1 MIKEEIMSKKIDVL
15 NLKGEKVKDI
25 KLEDNIFNIK
35 PNDAVIKDAVVAA
48 MAGARQGTAK
58 VKTRSEVSGGGRKPY
73 RQKGT
78 GNARQ
83 GSIRA
88 PHYRHGGIVFG
99 PVPRD
104 YSKKMN
110 KKEKRLALKSALSY
124 KVLDSEVLVLDNLV
138 VNSSKTKDMLNI
150 MKDLKLEDVEDGNE
164 VGDYIFDS
172 IAYNAENNEDKYED
186 KHRQSYSFKHR
197 KACDGAGCLLSFLAR
212 PSAAVCSTVAASAR
226 EDRDTG
232 R

>member
-1 MIKEEIMSKKIDVL
+1 MSKKIDVL
-15 NLKGEKVKDI
+15 SQKGEKVKYI

-48 MAGARQGTAK
+48 MAGARQGTSK
-58 VKTRSEVSGGGRKPY
+58 TKTRSEVSGGGRKPY

-88 PHYRHGGIVFG
+88 PQYRHGGIVFG

-110 KKEKRLALKSALSY
+110 KKEKRLALRSALSY
-124 KVLDSEVLVLDNLV
+124 KALDKELIVIDAINLTTNKTKEMVELLNNLKITNNKVLICVKDLTDNVCLAARNLANIKVVLPCEINTYDVISSDNLLIEEEALKALEEVL
-138 VNSSKTKDMLNI
+138 K
-150 MKDLKLEDVEDGNE
+150 
-164 VGDYIFDS
+164 
-172 IAYNAENNEDKYED
+172 
-186 KHRQSYSFKHR
+186 
-197 KACDGAGCLLSFLAR
+197 
-212 PSAAVCSTVAASAR
+212 
-226 EDRDTG
+226 
-232 R
+232 

>member
-1 MIKEEIMSKKIDVL
+1 MSKKIDVL
-15 NLKGEKVKDI
+15 SLKGEKVKDI
-25 KLEDNIFNIK
+25 KLEDNIFNIE

-58 VKTRSEVSGGGRKPY
+58 VKTRSEVAGGGRKPY

-124 KVLDSEVLVLDNLV
+124 KVLDKELVVVSTIEFETNKTKEMVNLLEGLNLTNHKVLVCVKELTDNVCWGCRNLANVKIVLPSEINTFDLISSDNLLIEEEALTMLEEVL
-138 VNSSKTKDMLNI
+138 K
-150 MKDLKLEDVEDGNE
+150 
-164 VGDYIFDS
+164 
-172 IAYNAENNEDKYED
+172 
-186 KHRQSYSFKHR
+186 
-197 KACDGAGCLLSFLAR
+197 
-212 PSAAVCSTVAASAR
+212 
-226 EDRDTG
+226 
-232 R
+232 

>member
-1 MIKEEIMSKKIDVL
+1 MSKKIDVL

-25 KLEDNIFNIK
+25 KLEDNIFNIE

-48 MAGARQGTAK
+48 MAGARQGTSK
-58 VKTRSEVSGGGRKPY
+58 VKTRSEVAGGGRKPY

-124 KVLDSEVLVLDNLV
+124 KVLDKELMVVESIKFDTNKTKEMVNLLEGLNLTNKKVLVCVEELTENVCLASRNLANVKIVLPNEINTFDLVASDNLLITADALTKLEEVL
-138 VNSSKTKDMLNI
+138 
-150 MKDLKLEDVEDGNE
+150 
-164 VGDYIFDS
+164 
-172 IAYNAENNEDKYED
+172 
-186 KHRQSYSFKHR
+186 
-197 KACDGAGCLLSFLAR
+197 
-212 PSAAVCSTVAASAR
+212 
-226 EDRDTG
+226 
-232 R
+232 

>member
-1 MIKEEIMSKKIDVL
+1 MSKKIDVL
-15 NLKGEKVKDI
+15 SLKGEKVKDI
-25 KLEDNIFNIK
+25 KLEDNIFNIE

-58 VKTRSEVSGGGRKPY
+58 VKTRNEVAGGGRKPY

-124 KVLDSEVLVLDNLV
+124 KVLDKELVVVSTIEFETNKTKEMVNLLEGLNLTNHKVLVCVKELTDNVCLAARNLTNVKVVLPSEINTFDLISSDNLLIEEEALTMLEEVL
-138 VNSSKTKDMLNI
+138 K
-150 MKDLKLEDVEDGNE
+150 
-164 VGDYIFDS
+164 
-172 IAYNAENNEDKYED
+172 
-186 KHRQSYSFKHR
+186 
-197 KACDGAGCLLSFLAR
+197 
-212 PSAAVCSTVAASAR
+212 
-226 EDRDTG
+226 
-232 R
+232 

>member
-1 MIKEEIMSKKIDVL
+1 MSKKIDVL
-15 NLKGEKVKDI
+15 SLKGEKVKDI
-25 KLEDNIFNIK
+25 KLEENIFNIE

-58 VKTRSEVSGGGRKPY
+58 VKTRSEVAGGGRKPY

-110 KKEKRLALKSALSY
+110 KKEKKLALKSALSY
-124 KVLDSEVLVLDNLV
+124 KVLDKELVVVSTIEFETNKTKEMINLLEGLNLTNHKVLVCVKELTDNVCLAARNLANVKIVLPSEINTFDLISSDNLLIEEEALTMLEEVL
-138 VNSSKTKDMLNI
+138 K
-150 MKDLKLEDVEDGNE
+150 
-164 VGDYIFDS
+164 
-172 IAYNAENNEDKYED
+172 
-186 KHRQSYSFKHR
+186 
-197 KACDGAGCLLSFLAR
+197 
-212 PSAAVCSTVAASAR
+212 
-226 EDRDTG
+226 
-232 R
+232 

>member
-1 MIKEEIMSKKIDVL
+1 MLLWQEQE
-15 NLKGEKVKDI
+15 
-25 KLEDNIFNIK
+25 
-35 PNDAVIKDAVVAA
+35 
-48 MAGARQGTAK
+48 QGTSKA
-58 VKTRSEVSGGGRKPY
+58 KTRSEVSGGGRKPY

-124 KVLDSEVLVLDNLV
+124 KVLDKELVVIDNINFETNKTKEMVSLLESLKLTNNKVLVCVNELTDNICLAARNLANVKIVLPSEVNTFDVVSCDNLLI
-138 VNSSKTKDMLNI
+138 TEEA
-150 MKDLKLEDVEDGNE
+150 LKSLEE
-164 VGDYIFDS
+164 VL
-172 IAYNAENNEDKYED
+172 K
-186 KHRQSYSFKHR
+186 
-197 KACDGAGCLLSFLAR
+197 
-212 PSAAVCSTVAASAR
+212 
-226 EDRDTG
+226 
-232 R
+232 

>member
-1 MIKEEIMSKKIDVL
+1 MSKKIDVL
-15 NLKGEKVKDI
+15 SLKGEKVKDI
-25 KLEDNIFNIK
+25 KLEDNIFNIE
-35 PNDAVIKDAVVAA
+35 PNDAVIKNAVVAA

-58 VKTRSEVSGGGRKPY
+58 VKTRSEVAGGGRKPY

-110 KKEKRLALKSALSY
+110 KKEKKLALKSALSY
-124 KVLDSEVLVLDNLV
+124 KVLDKELVVVSTIEFETNKTKEMVNLLEGLNLTNHKVLVCVKELTDNVCLAARNLANVKVVLPSEINIFDLISSDNLLIEEEALTMLEEVL
-138 VNSSKTKDMLNI
+138 K
-150 MKDLKLEDVEDGNE
+150 
-164 VGDYIFDS
+164 
-172 IAYNAENNEDKYED
+172 
-186 KHRQSYSFKHR
+186 
-197 KACDGAGCLLSFLAR
+197 
-212 PSAAVCSTVAASAR
+212 
-226 EDRDTG
+226 
-232 R
+232 

>member
-1 MIKEEIMSKKIDVL
+1 MSKKIDVL
-15 NLKGEKVKDI
+15 SLKGEKVKDI
-25 KLEDNIFNIK
+25 KLEDNIFNIE

-58 VKTRSEVSGGGRKPY
+58 VKTRSEVAGGGRKPY

-104 YSKKMN
+104 YSNKMN
-110 KKEKRLALKSALSY
+110 KKENKLALKSALSY
-124 KVLDSEVLVLDNLV
+124 KVLDKELIVVSTIEFETNKTKEMVNLLEGLNLTNHKVLVCVKELTDNVCLAARNLANVKVVLPSEINTFDLISSDNLLIEEEALTMLEEVL
-138 VNSSKTKDMLNI
+138 K
-150 MKDLKLEDVEDGNE
+150 
-164 VGDYIFDS
+164 
-172 IAYNAENNEDKYED
+172 
-186 KHRQSYSFKHR
+186 
-197 KACDGAGCLLSFLAR
+197 
-212 PSAAVCSTVAASAR
+212 
-226 EDRDTG
+226 
-232 R
+232 

>member
-1 MIKEEIMSKKIDVL
+1 MSKKIDVIS
-15 NLKGEKVKDI
+15 LKGEKVKDI

-35 PNDAVIKDAVVAA
+35 PNDAVIKDAVVCA

-58 VKTRSEVSGGGRKPY
+58 TKGRSEVSGGGRKPY

-88 PHYRHGGIVFG
+88 PQYRHGGIVFG

-124 KVLDSEVLVLDNLV
+124 KVLDNELVVVESLMFNTNKTREMTSLLEELKLTNKKVLVCTEELNENVCLAARNLVNVKIVLPEELNTFDLISSDILLITEKALNNLEEVL
-138 VNSSKTKDMLNI
+138 K
-150 MKDLKLEDVEDGNE
+150 
-164 VGDYIFDS
+164 
-172 IAYNAENNEDKYED
+172 
-186 KHRQSYSFKHR
+186 
-197 KACDGAGCLLSFLAR
+197 
-212 PSAAVCSTVAASAR
+212 
-226 EDRDTG
+226 
-232 R
+232 

>member
-1 MIKEEIMSKKIDVL
+1 MSKKIDVL
-15 NLKGEKVKDI
+15 SLKGEKVKDI
-25 KLEDNIFNIK
+25 KLEDNIFNIE
-35 PNDAVIKDAVVAA
+35 PNDAVLKDAIVAA
-48 MAGARQGTAK
+48 RAGARQGTAS
-58 VKTRSEVSGGGRKPY
+58 VKTRSEVAGGGRKPY

-124 KVLDSEVLVLDNLV
+124 KVLDKELVVVDAINFETNKTKEMVNLLAGLNLTNNRVLVCVNELTENICLAARNLANVKVVLPTEVNSYDLVLSDNLLITEEALKTLEEVL
-138 VNSSKTKDMLNI
+138 K
-150 MKDLKLEDVEDGNE
+150 
-164 VGDYIFDS
+164 
-172 IAYNAENNEDKYED
+172 
-186 KHRQSYSFKHR
+186 
-197 KACDGAGCLLSFLAR
+197 
-212 PSAAVCSTVAASAR
+212 
-226 EDRDTG
+226 
-232 R
+232 

>member
-1 MIKEEIMSKKIDVL
+1 MSKKIDVL
-15 NLKGEKVKDI
+15 SLKGKKVKDI
-25 KLEDNIFNIK
+25 KLEDNIFNIE
-35 PNDAVIKDAVVAA
+35 PNDAVVKDAIVAA
-48 MAGARQGTAK
+48 MAGARQGTAS
-58 VKTRSEVSGGGRKPY
+58 VKTRAEVSGGGRKPY

-124 KVLDSEVLVLDNLV
+124 KVLDKELIVVESIKFDTNKTKEMVNLLEGLNLTNKKVLVCVEELTENVCLASRNLANVKIVLPNEINTFDLVASDNLLITAAALTKLEEVL
-138 VNSSKTKDMLNI
+138 K
-150 MKDLKLEDVEDGNE
+150 
-164 VGDYIFDS
+164 
-172 IAYNAENNEDKYED
+172 
-186 KHRQSYSFKHR
+186 
-197 KACDGAGCLLSFLAR
+197 
-212 PSAAVCSTVAASAR
+212 
-226 EDRDTG
+226 
-232 R
+232 

>member
-1 MIKEEIMSKKIDVL
+1 MSKKIDVL
-15 NLKGEKVKDI
+15 SLKGEKVKDI
-25 KLEDNIFNIK
+25 KLEDNIFNIE

-58 VKTRSEVSGGGRKPY
+58 VKTRSEVAGGGRKPY

-124 KVLDSEVLVLDNLV
+124 KVLDKELV
-138 VNSSKTKDMLNI
+138 VVSTIEFETNKTEIKQAIDKKFGVKVEKVNITNSHPKKKRVGKYTGMTSKYKKAIVT
-150 MKDLKLEDVEDGNE
+150 LKKGET
-164 VGDYIFDS
+164 ISFD
-172 IAYNAENNEDKYED
+172 
-186 KHRQSYSFKHR
+186 
-197 KACDGAGCLLSFLAR
+197 
-212 PSAAVCSTVAASAR
+212 
-226 EDRDTG
+226 
-232 R
+232 

>member
-1 MIKEEIMSKKIDVL
+1 MSKKIDVL
-15 NLKGEKVKDI
+15 SLKGEKVKDI
-25 KLEDNIFNIK
+25 KLEDNIFNIE
-35 PNDAVIKDAVVAA
+35 PNDAVVKDAIVAA
-48 MAGARQGTAK
+48 RAGARQGTAK

-88 PHYRHGGIVFG
+88 TQYRHGGIVFG

-124 KVLDSEVLVLDNLV
+124 KVLDNELVVVEGINFETNKTKEMINLLASLNLTNHKVLVCVNELTENICLAARNLGNVKVVLPTEVNTYDLVLSDNLLITEEPLKTLEEVL
-138 VNSSKTKDMLNI
+138 K
-150 MKDLKLEDVEDGNE
+150 
-164 VGDYIFDS
+164 
-172 IAYNAENNEDKYED
+172 
-186 KHRQSYSFKHR
+186 
-197 KACDGAGCLLSFLAR
+197 
-212 PSAAVCSTVAASAR
+212 
-226 EDRDTG
+226 
-232 R
+232 

>member
-1 MIKEEIMSKKIDVL
+1 MSKISVL
-15 NLKGEKVKDI
+15 NVKGEKVKDI
-25 KLEDNIFNIK
+25 KLNDNVWSIE

-58 VKTRSEVSGGGRKPY
+58 VKTRSEVAGGGRKPY

-110 KKEKRLALKSALSY
+110 KKEKKLALKSALSY
-124 KVLDSEVLVLDNLV
+124 KVLDKELVVVSTIEFETNKTKEMVNLLEGLNLTNHKVLACVKELTDNVCLAARNLANVKVVLPSEINTFDLISSDNLLIEEEALTMLEEVL
-138 VNSSKTKDMLNI
+138 K
-150 MKDLKLEDVEDGNE
+150 
-164 VGDYIFDS
+164 
-172 IAYNAENNEDKYED
+172 
-186 KHRQSYSFKHR
+186 
-197 KACDGAGCLLSFLAR
+197 
-212 PSAAVCSTVAASAR
+212 
-226 EDRDTG
+226 
-232 R
+232 

>member
-1 MIKEEIMSKKIDVL
+1 MSKKIDVL
-15 NLKGEKVKDI
+15 SLKGEKVKDI
-25 KLEDNIFNIK
+25 KLEDNIFNIE
-35 PNDAVIKDAVVAA
+35 PNDAVVKDAIVAA
-48 MAGARQGTAK
+48 MAGARQGTAS
-58 VKTRSEVSGGGRKPY
+58 VKTRAEVSGGGRKPY

-124 KVLDSEVLVLDNLV
+124 KVLDKELVVVDKLVFDTNKTKEMTNLLESLNLTNHKVLVCVNELTDNVCLAARNLANVKVVMPSEVNTYDLVSSDNLLIEEEAL
-138 VNSSKTKDMLNI
+138 KTLEEV
-150 MKDLKLEDVEDGNE
+150 LK
-164 VGDYIFDS
+164 
-172 IAYNAENNEDKYED
+172 
-186 KHRQSYSFKHR
+186 
-197 KACDGAGCLLSFLAR
+197 
-212 PSAAVCSTVAASAR
+212 
-226 EDRDTG
+226 
-232 R
+232 

>member
-1 MIKEEIMSKKIDVL
+1 MSKKIDVL
-15 NLKGEKVKDI
+15 SLKGEKVKDI
-25 KLEDNIFNIK
+25 KLEDNIFNIE

-58 VKTRSEVSGGGRKPY
+58 VKTRSEVAGGGRKPY

-88 PHYRHGGIVFG
+88 SHYRHGGIVFG

-110 KKEKRLALKSALSY
+110 KKEKKLALKSALSY
-124 KVLDSEVLVLDNLV
+124 KVLDKELVVVSTIEFETNKTKEMINLLEELNLTNHKVLVCVKELTDNVCLAARNLANVKVVLPSEINTFDLISSDNLLIEEEALTMLEEVL
-138 VNSSKTKDMLNI
+138 K
-150 MKDLKLEDVEDGNE
+150 
-164 VGDYIFDS
+164 
-172 IAYNAENNEDKYED
+172 
-186 KHRQSYSFKHR
+186 
-197 KACDGAGCLLSFLAR
+197 
-212 PSAAVCSTVAASAR
+212 
-226 EDRDTG
+226 
-232 R
+232 